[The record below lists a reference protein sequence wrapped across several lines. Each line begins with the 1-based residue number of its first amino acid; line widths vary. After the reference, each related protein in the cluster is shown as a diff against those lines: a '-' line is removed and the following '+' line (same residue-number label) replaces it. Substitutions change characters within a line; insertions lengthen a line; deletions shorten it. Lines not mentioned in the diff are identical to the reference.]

1 MAKVNGTLL
10 LVYADGTLIAA
21 QRNLT
26 FTVNQNLFDTT
37 SKDSAGWAEHGN
49 GMRSFEV
56 SVEALASTT
65 GLSAEGLKDYIISR
79 KSLLL
84 LIDGMGT
91 PYVAKCD
98 VASSTITGPL
108 EDATTLSG
116 TLRGNG
122 AVYNLTGDNAE
133 LFTDFDNVDYDT
145 FTEASTVIS
154 SAINAAGAA
163 SARSDA
169 FSITS
174 GDVVKVFTFVTLTS
188 GELPSLALVNSSF
201 ADISNVEQLAEGA
214 NFITLTATD
223 TDAAGFLQIDNS
235 GAANF
240 STSHVYCFKV

>member
-1 MAKVNGTLL
+1 MANINGTLL
-10 LVYADGTLIAA
+10 LVYADSTLIAA
-21 QRNLT
+21 QKNLT

-37 SKDSAGWAEHGN
+37 SKDSGGWAEHGN

-56 SVEALASTT
+56 SIEALASTT

-122 AVYNLTGDNAE
+122 AVYDLTGDNAE

-145 FTEASTVIS
+145 FTEALTIIS
-154 SAINAAGAA
+154 SAVNAAGAA

-174 GDVVKVFTFVTLTS
+174 GDVIKVFTFLTLIS
-188 GELPSLALVNSSF
+188 GELPSVALIN
-201 ADISNVEQLAEGA
+201 AAGTEISNSEQLAAGA

-223 TDAAGFLQIDNS
+223 TDAAGMLEISNTATS
-235 GAANF
+235 NF
-240 STSHVYCFKV
+240 ATTHIYCFKA